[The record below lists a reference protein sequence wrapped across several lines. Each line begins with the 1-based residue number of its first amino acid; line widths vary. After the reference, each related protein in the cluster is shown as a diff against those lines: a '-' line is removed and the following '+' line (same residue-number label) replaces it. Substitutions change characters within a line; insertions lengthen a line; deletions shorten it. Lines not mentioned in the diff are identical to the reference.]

1 MIKRINSKQSLTGN
15 VFKLWLLL
23 IAKLKY
29 YYHRLLRRTLQGSVR
44 SSATHPGRFNFI
56 VSYIRPSGEGKIPL
70 CYIGPHPFFVSAV
83 REGTVRQYK
92 APSDHVI
99 RAGKLHNYHINFS
112 SLLNTFG
119 KSLFV
124 QPFRKAGAVLSSSLP
139 IAIGMERLGEVLR
152 KARAVFRQAPFRGF
166 GGFLFL
172 LFLSSCKVGK
182 EYQRPELELPTQFNT
197 VSFADTSSIANL
209 NWKSFFTDTTLQGLI
224 EKGLQYNHD
233 LLMAIKRIDI
243 AQQQVKQ
250 AKALQLPEVDLRVA
264 GSVSRPSDN
273 SLNGVSLKSFLGK
286 SYVENYS
293 ASINLS
299 WEADIWGKIRGQKE
313 IALTEYLRTAEAA
326 KAVQTQLVSDIA
338 QGYFNLL
345 MLDKQ
350 LEIAR
355 KNLLLSDS
363 FLTATRLLKDAGIGN
378 ALGVQ
383 QAESQKQST
392 ALLIPQFEQ
401 HIAIQENALQ
411 VLTGQLPG
419 RLSRS
424 VSLNEFAVT
433 KELST
438 GLPVSM
444 VSRRPDVRSDELAL
458 QIANT
463 QVGISQANM
472 YPALNITAGGGLES
486 FKSSNWF
493 SIPNSL
499 FGLAAGTIAQPI
511 FKRRQLKTQFEVAKL
526 EREEAVIK
534 FRQSVLI
541 ATSEV
546 SNALVQA
553 DKLEQQH
560 QIATSQVD
568 TLHHA
573 VINAQLLF
581 KSDLANYLEV
591 ITAQG
596 NALQAELDLAAIRR
610 EQLGAMVELY
620 RSLGGGW
627 K

>member
-1 MIKRINSKQSLTGN
+1 MMKKINRNQYSLTGS
-15 VFKLWLLL
+15 VLKIWYVLV
-23 IAKLKY
+23 AKLKY
-29 YYHRLLRRTLQGSVR
+29 CYHRLLRRTLQGPVR
-44 SSATHPGRFNFI
+44 YSTGL
-56 VSYIRPSGEGKIPL
+56 IPL
-70 CYIGPHPFFVSAV
+70 
-83 REGTVRQYK
+83 
-92 APSDHVI
+92 
-99 RAGKLHNYHINFS
+99 
-112 SLLNTFG
+112 SLLL
-119 KSLFV
+119 SLRAKRSKKRGGAAL
-124 QPFRKAGAVLSSSLP
+124 QNQTSYLPLGLYNSILHFRN
-139 IAIGMERLGEVLR
+139 IFFYQTLR
-152 KARAVFRQAPFRGF
+152 KARAVNWWPSLWGKV
-166 GGFLFL
+166 GMGLFIV
-172 LFLSSCKVGK
+172 LSSCKVGK
-182 EYQRPELELPTQFNT
+182 QYQRPELELPTQFNT
-197 VSFADTSSIANL
+197 VSFSDTSSIADIE
-209 NWKSFFTDTTLQGLI
+209 WKKFFTDTTLQGLI
-224 EKGLQYNHD
+224 EKGIKYNHD

-243 AQQQVKQ
+243 AQQQVKH
-250 AKALQLPEVDLRVA
+250 AKALQLPEVNLQIA
-264 GSVSRPSDN
+264 GQVSRPSDN
-273 SLNGVSLKSFLGK
+273 SLNGLSLKSFLGK

-293 ASINLS
+293 AAVNLS

-313 IALTEYLRTAEAA
+313 VALTEYLQTYEGA
-326 KAVQTQLVSDIA
+326 KAVQTQLVADIA
-338 QGYFNLL
+338 QGFFNLL

-378 ALGVQ
+378 LLGVQ

-401 HIAIQENALQ
+401 NIAIQENALQ

-419 RLSRS
+419 RVSRS
-424 VSLNEFAVT
+424 ISLNEFAVAQD
-433 KELST
+433 LSA

-458 QIANT
+458 QIANA
-463 QVGISQANM
+463 QVGIAQANM

-486 FKSSNWF
+486 FKASNWF

-511 FKRRQLKTQFEVAKL
+511 FKRRQLKTQFEIAKL
-526 EREEAVIK
+526 ERERAVIK
-534 FRQSVLI
+534 FRQSVLT

-546 SNALVQA
+546 ANALIQA

-560 QIATSQVD
+560 QIATGQVD
-568 TLHHA
+568 TLHNA
-573 VINAQLLF
+573 VINAKLLF

-610 EQLGAMVELY
+610 EQLAAMVELY